1 MIKYLQHESKKVLE
15 DVIDKNVI
23 PAIQQAILDEVY
35 GKYTPSGANPYER
48 RGEDGGLADPEW

>member
-23 PAIQQAILDEVY
+23 PVIQQAILDEVY
-35 GKYTPSGANPYER
+35 GKYAQPHGS
-48 RGEDGGLADPEW
+48 